1 MFLKLDINARLLSQV
16 ALGSFLTI
24 LALALALSEF
34 FQAPKENVY
43 DLSKYSI
50 LIPEENLS
58 QVVKIDFKNRLGT
71 FKFELQ
77 NNNGREE
84 WHIVSP
90 RSFPANHDSL
100 DLIFAALKKIS
111 IRKIYERD
119 KININNFSLDYPLMS
134 IQFFEKSGETIS
146 LDLGLI
152 NPVDSST
159 YVSISNQPSIIYHIN
174 ALENALEKLDLT
186 SFVESRIFHLDKS
199 QITSIK
205 ILSSG
210 NSPLLQISKK
220 DDNWFGRGDA
230 PMENEK
236 VETFIEEM
244 LMMRSQIIIDRMPE
258 GAKELLTKSMAT
270 DQYIIQIGGKEGESF
285 TYHFSNLL
293 PAIADLKLEKYQN
306 IIVSSPERR
315 FPYILSKDVLSFFS
329 RNNESKLKK
338 LPFKKL
344 FY

>member
-1 MFLKLDINARLLSQV
+1 MFLKLDINARLLSQI

-34 FQAPKENVY
+34 FQAPKENIY

-50 LIPEENLS
+50 LIPEESLS

-77 NNNGREE
+77 NTNGRDE

-90 RSFPANHDSL
+90 RSFPANHESL
-100 DLIFAALKKIS
+100 QLIFEALKKIS

-134 IQFFEKSGETIS
+134 IQFLEKNGETIS

-186 SFVESRIFHLDKS
+186 SFVESRIFHLDKT
-199 QITSIK
+199 QISSLK
-205 ILSSG
+205 ISSG
-210 NSPLLQISKK
+210 SNSTLLQLNKK
-220 DDNWFGRGDA
+220 DDNWFGRSDA

-236 VETFIEEM
+236 VETLIDEM

-258 GAKELLTKSMAT
+258 GAKELLTKSMGS
-270 DQYIIQIGGKEGESF
+270 DQYIIQLGGRDGESF

-315 FPYILSKDVLSFFS
+315 FPYILSKDVLGFFVK
-329 RNNESKLKK
+329 NNESKLKK